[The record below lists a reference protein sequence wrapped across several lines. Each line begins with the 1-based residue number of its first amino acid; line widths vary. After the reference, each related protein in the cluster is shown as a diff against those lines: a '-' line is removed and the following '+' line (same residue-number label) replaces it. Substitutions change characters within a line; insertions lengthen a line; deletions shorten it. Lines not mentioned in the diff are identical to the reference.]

1 MCLHMNL
8 IQDSRGNTTS
18 ALESSGVTSG
28 GLGGAGPQVLAKM
41 PIFRNRHKVAEI
53 EQLPAASSSLWGPGA
68 FLHTTWVCPLAVWP
82 AQEADAIRNVLSRCP
97 RTKQRWEWKP
107 SLKPGAAAQKALD
120 PSVGQRRAM
129 SQRGTSLS
137 LSRLAPALGPP
148 LWSGLGAFIPP
159 CVLKEP

>member
-1 MCLHMNL
+1 MSSYEPHSRLSRKHNL
-8 IQDSRGNTTS
+8 SSRVFRS
-18 ALESSGVTSG
+18 YKW
-28 GLGGAGPQVLAKM
+28 GAGPQVSAKT
-41 PIFRNRHKVAEI
+41 PIFRNRHKVAESEPPPCCLLI
-53 EQLPAASSSLWGPGA
+53 PVGPRG
-68 FLHTTWVCPLAVWP
+68 FSRPTWVRPLAVWP

-107 SLKPGAAAQKALD
+107 SLKPGAAAHQALD

-129 SQRGTSLS
+129 SQRGTSLG
-137 LSRLAPALGPP
+137 LPRLAPALGPP